1 MVSFEHSKARR
12 RTVVVRAVALI
23 TAAVTL
29 SACYTPRDETG
40 AVPSDYRLRHP
51 ITVGERD
58 RSMVLFVGANRGG
71 LTPAER
77 AEVGAFAHAWRHE
90 ATGGIIIDVP
100 VGTRSQAAAAVS
112 LREVRSIF
120 TAVGIPPHVVK
131 INSYTPKDATTVA
144 TITLNYPKVA
154 ATAGPCGLWPA
165 DLGPAQGVMHAENQ
179 PYYNLGCASQRNL
192 AAMVANPADLVQP
205 RAESAA
211 YASRR
216 NTVFDKYR
224 RGESTATTY
233 PEVNGAK
240 ISDVGK

>member
-1 MVSFEHSKARR
+1 MSFEHGRWGHAAIAR
-12 RTVVVRAVALI
+12 AAALI
-23 TAAVTL
+23 VAALAL
-29 SACYTPRDETG
+29 SACYTPREDITG
-40 AVPSDYRLRHP
+40 AVPNDYRQRHP

-58 RSMVLFVGANRGG
+58 RSLVLFVGANRGG

-90 ATGGIIIDVP
+90 ATGGIIVDVP

-120 TAVGIPPHVVK
+120 AAVGIPPHVVK
-131 INSYTPKDATTVA
+131 INSYTPRDATTVA
-144 TITLNYPKVA
+144 TIKLNYPKIA

-165 DLGPAQGVMHAENQ
+165 DLGPAPGMLHAENR
-179 PYYNLGCASQRNL
+179 PYYNLGCATQRNL
-192 AAMVANPADLVQP
+192 AEMVANPADLVQP
-205 RAESAA
+205 RSETAV
-211 YASRR
+211 YAGRR
-216 NTVFDKYR
+216 NTVLDKYR

-233 PEVNGAK
+233 PEVSGAK